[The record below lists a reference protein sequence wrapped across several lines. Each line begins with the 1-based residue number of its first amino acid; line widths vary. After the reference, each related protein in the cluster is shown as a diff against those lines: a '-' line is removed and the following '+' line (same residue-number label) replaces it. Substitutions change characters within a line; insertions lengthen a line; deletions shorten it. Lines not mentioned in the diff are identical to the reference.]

1 MEAQEPPLTAMSQ
14 LADIVYTNGLQITD
28 DGLISWNKDSPQY
41 PRNWPWQRKA
51 YNAFLVIFLDFFISS
66 LGTVGS
72 AATKYSKSE
81 FAVGSTTALVAF
93 TSMFFTGQAIGGI
106 VFPPYSESFGRKKL
120 YLFSTILF
128 AAFSILIARAS
139 SIAAVFVGRFIT
151 GLVSAVPSIVAA
163 GSIEDIFVAKTRIWL
178 VTVWLVIANLS
189 LVLGPIFASYISA
202 SIGWQCIFYISTIV
216 ATIASLLLLATKE
229 SRASLLLQDRLR
241 AIQKATGNSSI
252 HIQNPDHVPD
262 LRTLIRVILFR
273 PLRLLFTEPI
283 VFMVSMISGIAFAL
297 IYLFT
302 VVLPIVYGS
311 YGFSDQQASLAFIAI
326 GIGFLCSIFTRT
338 YDRNLFRQ
346 HGSARPISPEA
357 KLTGFAIAS
366 PAFAIGLWWFAWT
379 IPPEVPHVPWI
390 VSMLALM
397 PIGFAINEFDCVLVG
412 YLTDSYTTFASS
424 AFASLSLVRSLLSSV
439 FPLFARQ
446 MYTGLGPNYA
456 TTILAAIA
464 TLAVISPVIL
474 IRYGKRIRQASK
486 FARYSLA
493 LEGDYSSGTEM
504 DEGVV
509 GVAVP
514 TGI

>member
-1 MEAQEPPLTAMSQ
+1 
-14 LADIVYTNGLQITD
+14 
-28 DGLISWNKDSPQY
+28 
-41 PRNWPWQRKA
+41 
-51 YNAFLVIFLDFFISS
+51 
-66 LGTVGS
+66 
-72 AATKYSKSE
+72 
-81 FAVGSTTALVAF
+81 
-93 TSMFFTGQAIGGI
+93 
-106 VFPPYSESFGRKKL
+106 
-120 YLFSTILF
+120 
-128 AAFSILIARAS
+128 
-139 SIAAVFVGRFIT
+139 
-151 GLVSAVPSIVAA
+151 
-163 GSIEDIFVAKTRIWL
+163 
-178 VTVWLVIANLS
+178 
-189 LVLGPIFASYISA
+189 
-202 SIGWQCIFYISTIV
+202 
-216 ATIASLLLLATKE
+216 
-229 SRASLLLQDRLR
+229 LQDRLR
-241 AIQKATGNSSI
+241 TIQKATSNPSI
-252 HIQNPDHVPD
+252 RIQNPDHVPD

-283 VFMVSMISGIAFAL
+283 VFMVSMISGVAFAL

-311 YGFSDQQASLAFIAI
+311 YGFSDQQASLTFIAI
-326 GIGFLCSIFTRT
+326 GIGFLCSIFTRI

-346 HGSARPISPEA
+346 HRSAGPISPEA

-446 MYTGLGPNYA
+446 MYIGLGPNYA

-464 TLAVISPVIL
+464 TVAVISPVIL

-486 FARYSLA
+486 FARYSVA
-493 LEGDYSSGTEM
+493 LEGDYSFGTEM

-509 GVAVP
+509 SVAVP
-514 TGI
+514 MGI